1 MAGELADTGFKM
13 AAGVAILVELPHKIL
28 SSATQRDRNA
38 PNSALNRE
46 PLKENNLF
54 IRRIQSSPR
63 NNSTSE
69 KGGNDPLNRRITL
82 VIF

>member
-38 PNSALNRE
+38 LNFR
-46 PLKENNLF
+46 P
-54 IRRIQSSPR
+54 
-63 NNSTSE
+63 
-69 KGGNDPLNRRITL
+69 
-82 VIF
+82 